1 MDTTSET
8 RQIAERFLAA
18 ANAHDI
24 DGMVSLW
31 EPGGIETFPAFEQS
45 FAVPHEFA
53 QHFRSLFNAIPDVS
67 WKTLSVTADPERAVV
82 RSKMSGTHL
91 GEYQGIAGTGRSFE
105 VDTIDFLQISD
116 GKIVHNDVFF
126 DGLEVL
132 RQLGLMPPSNS
143 RTEKVMRGAFNT
155 LTRLRRRF
163 VTARR

>member
-1 MDTTSET
+1 MRILGIPGSLRAASTNRGLLRAAQE
-8 RQIAERFLAA
+8 LAPS
-18 ANAHDI
+18 
-24 DGMVSLW
+24 VV
-31 EPGGIETFPAFEQS
+31 EIEAFE
-45 FAVPHEFA
+45 
-53 QHFRSLFNAIPDVS
+53 LGAIPLYDGDVEPAGDPDPDVS

-116 GKIVHNDVFF
+116 GKIVQNDVFF